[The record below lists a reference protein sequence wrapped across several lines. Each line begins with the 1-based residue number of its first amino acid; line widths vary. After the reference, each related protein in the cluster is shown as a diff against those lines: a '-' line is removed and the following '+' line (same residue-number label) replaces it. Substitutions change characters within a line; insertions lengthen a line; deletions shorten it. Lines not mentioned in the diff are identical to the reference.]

1 MPHKVMASPELSL
14 VGTYGTSIQLSLK
27 KAKNVKHQSSIEPA
41 LPISEF
47 DEQVQNIARIREDT
61 SINSQQVHYAAIETA
76 IRSIFYDILASN
88 SIDQPLFCEI
98 WNLFDI
104 VVILSD
110 NELCEPTLIIWLVE
124 ELLDSQTIDGCR
136 IIFDYLESRRERLI
150 AKHFK
155 AKNLA
160 ILRACNELLRRLSR
174 AEDTVFCGRVFIFLF
189 QTFPLGDR
197 SSVNLRGEFH
207 VDNVTTYDE
216 THAQDPSTSNRMDVD
231 MDDATV
237 SNGTCEDRATSK
249 TKELPPSII
258 NEEVAKD
265 AKVVKFEA
273 NAPQSQESALDADAL
288 YPVFWSLQDYF
299 SSPTRLF
306 ETANMKSL
314 RTSLEA
320 TLIKFQE
327 VQRHVEVRG
336 NSKAPEENRRGK
348 KRKRGGNGEETAS
361 SFNPKYLTSRDL
373 FELEISDLAFRRH
386 ILVQALIL
394 IDFLLSLTPKS
405 KAKNQSMKNKS
416 VLYDYTLEEDD
427 ATWAQRMR
435 LDIANYLQE
444 GPEGKFYYR
453 MVDTVLLRD
462 KNWVRWKAENCP
474 PFQRPSLS
482 PDDFVAARDGAQKA
496 CTNKRMRAMPLGSL
510 DLGFLSDME
519 SGDGMEKFKDPA
531 RYAIPDAESLK
542 GPIADDEFDASVA
555 TSEEDKRLATNARA
569 SKLWRMLRIC
579 YKSKFGV
586 LDKIDDGNN
595 LEALFEVRDEGAE
608 DEPAKEAEVEDQDHR
623 HPSKSP
629 DLPASTGMAA
639 EANVAVETGVK

>member
-1 MPHKVMASPELSL
+1 MASTGSPL
-14 VGTYGTSIQLSLK
+14 VETYARSIQLWLR
-27 KAKNVKHQSSIEPA
+27 KAKHVKHQSSIEPA
-41 LPISEF
+41 LPISDF
-47 DEQVQNIARIREDT
+47 DEQVQDIASIRKRA
-61 SINSQQVHYAAIETA
+61 SINSQQAHYAAIETA
-76 IRSIFYDILASN
+76 IRSIFYDILASTSLN
-88 SIDQPLFCEI
+88 QPSFCEI

-104 VVILSD
+104 VVIVSD
-110 NELCEPTLIIWLVE
+110 NGQEYFDILSLQELTITRILATLWMDDVAHE
-124 ELLDSQTIDGCR
+124 FHLLQ
-136 IIFDYLESRRERLI
+136 
-150 AKHFK
+150 KQFK
-155 AKNLA
+155 QKNLA

-207 VDNVTTYDE
+207 VDNVTTYDQANGPVSSSPD
-216 THAQDPSTSNRMDVD
+216 HMDVD
-231 MDDATV
+231 VDDLTKF
-237 SNGTCEDRATSK
+237 NLTGQDQTS
-249 TKELPPSII
+249 TKIIELPQSTT
-258 NEEVAKD
+258 NGEVSKD
-265 AKVVKFEA
+265 AKVVKFE
-273 NAPQSQESALDADAL
+273 SKGLELKESAMDANAL

-299 SSPTRLF
+299 STPIRLF

-314 RTSLEA
+314 RSNLEA
-320 TLIKFQE
+320 TLIKFKE
-327 VQRHVEVRG
+327 VQKDVEVRG

-405 KAKNQSMKNKS
+405 KAKTESMKNKS

-427 ATWAQRMR
+427 ATWALRMR
-435 LDIANYLQE
+435 ADIANYLQE

-474 PFQRPSLS
+474 PFQRPSVS
-482 PDDFVAARDGAQKA
+482 PDDFVAARNGAQKA
-496 CTNKRMRAMPLGSL
+496 CTNKRLRAMPLGSL
-510 DLGFLSDME
+510 DLGFLSDVETME
-519 SGDGMEKFKDPA
+519 GMEKFKDPA
-531 RYAIPDAESLK
+531 RYAIPDAQSLK
-542 GPIADDEFDASVA
+542 GPIADDEFDASIA
-555 TSEEDKRLATNARA
+555 TSEEDKQLTTNARA

-579 YKSKFGV
+579 YKSKLGV
-586 LDKIDDGNN
+586 FDKIDDGNN
-595 LEALFEVRDEGAE
+595 LEALFEVRDEGME
-608 DEPAKEAEVEDQDHR
+608 GYPMKEAELEDQDQR

-629 DLPASTGMAA
+629 DIAVSAA
-639 EANVAVETGVK
+639 PEVNFAAETGVK